1 MTSKEKKNVLKSF
14 SEIEGRVKELE
25 SELEMLWSRTTSTT
39 HSFSIVPSGGDGVNK
54 IENAIEKMEKIVNL
68 IDEER
73 DNLVA
78 VQQRIMSAIRKLPD
92 ITERRIIHL
101 KYIGKP
107 QGLYHRT
114 LPLWKIANELG
125 YSTDR
130 INHLHGD
137 ALRNLEI

>member
-1 MTSKEKKNVLKSF
+1 MTSKEKKKVLESF
-14 SEIEGRVKELE
+14 SEIERRIKELE
-25 SELEMLWSRTTSTT
+25 NELEVLWSRTTYTAQN
-39 HSFSIVPSGGDGVNK
+39 FGSILQSGNGVSK
-54 IENAIEKMEKIVNL
+54 VENAIEKIETIEKL

-73 DNLVA
+73 ASLA
-78 VQQRIMSAIRKLPD
+78 TIQQRIMSAVRNLPN

-107 QGLYHRT
+107 YGSYHRT

-125 YSTDR
+125 YSIDR